1 MPELNLQLTLAAV
14 FVSVALLIGSLT
26 YVGLEHT
33 SPVRRRIRGLQ
44 RATSPT
50 TDPEA
55 GPLKDSPAASP
66 IVRRVTTFIPKS
78 PKQMTRLQR
87 RLAQAG
93 LHKPRHLA
101 LYVLAEALVP
111 IVGFAAFILTLGWS
125 GLIFAI
131 LAAIV
136 GYLLP
141 GLVVEYYARQR
152 QKEIRNG
159 LPDALDLLIVSL
171 EAGLAIDQAIL
182 KSAEELRI
190 AYPALAE
197 ELHMITIE
205 CRAGKPRIEAFKNF
219 AARTKVDD
227 VRALVAMLVQ
237 TDRFGT
243 SIADA
248 LRTYAEVS
256 RTKRRQRAEERAA
269 KIGVKLVFPLVFCLF
284 PAFFVVTLGP
294 GVIKFVNA
302 FSSSGAI
309 GGSSFLGGQR

>member
-1 MPELNLQLTLAAV
+1 V
-14 FVSVALLIGSLT
+14 IF
-26 YVGLEHT
+26 
-33 SPVRRRIRGLQ
+33 
-44 RATSPT
+44 
-50 TDPEA
+50 
-55 GPLKDSPAASP
+55 
-66 IVRRVTTFIPKS
+66 
-78 PKQMTRLQR
+78 
-87 RLAQAG
+87 
-93 LHKPRHLA
+93 LA
-101 LYVLAEALVP
+101 LGSRG
-111 IVGFAAFILTLGWS
+111 I
-125 GLIFAI
+125 IFAI
-131 LAAIV
+131 LGAIV

-141 GLVVEYYARQR
+141 GLIVEYYTKQR

-159 LPDALDLLIVSL
+159 LPDALDLLIISI
-171 EAGLAIDQAIL
+171 EAGMAIDQSIV

-190 AYPALAE
+190 AYPSLAE
-197 ELHMITIE
+197 ELHMITVE

-284 PAFFVVTLGP
+284 PAFFVVVLGP
-294 GVIKFVNA
+294 GIIKLVNA
-302 FSSSGAI
+302 FSSSGPIGGAI
-309 GGSSFLGGQR
+309 GGF